1 MFTLTFKTGG
11 AAFCSPMTGEE
22 DKYFASE
29 EAARLLRE
37 IADELDSHSRYHG
50 KIMDLNGNSIGEFE
64 LK

>member
-29 EAARLLRE
+29 EVARILRE